1 MKLFFSFLIFIT
13 ATFSQENVESIKINN
28 IKTRGNIITSDNT
41 ILFTAGLKEGQ
52 LVSPVDFPRAIKRLW
67 KLGLFQDIQIEFEEE
82 TNAGLDIIIFVSEN
96 YVLNKIQFSGN
107 KKLKDSKIIEELSL
121 SEGQRIKI
129 NTLNKSEELIKKL
142 YAEKGFL
149 NIEIQ
154 SKLVVP
160 KEKITLFG
168 GRGKELARNL
178 SFEIK
183 ENNKTKISK
192 VLFNGNETF
201 SDFKLR
207 WQLKETKQQ
216 PWYFFWRSTFDKTK
230 FKEDMSLLTAFY
242 KNKGYRDFR
251 VLSDSIQFSEDKK
264 KINLVLTLEEGP
276 SYKYRNFS
284 WEGMSLFS
292 KNELERALS
301 LKKGDKYNE
310 EAFNMAVYSRVQGL
324 YLDRG
329 YIYSRIEPQITPV
342 GKDSL
347 DVNFSIV
354 ENHKVYINQIAIIG
368 NTRTRENVIRRQ
380 LRVFPGDVY
389 SQERIARSYREVM
402 MLNFFANAAPNILP
416 VSEDKVDIEFAVEEK
431 PAGQANANMGYTQSL
446 GMTGGGGLALPNF
459 RGRGQSFSFSFN
471 IGTNVGGSNSYNY
484 QNLNSNQP
492 KYRTASISFTDPM
505 VNDTKNLLGGSIF
518 YRLQGG
524 GSTAY
529 YSPLLTTLAGG
540 SIMWGRIFKW
550 PDDFFRGTWSF
561 QMARRI
567 NKGTE
572 EDLTNYA
579 GGMKQSDGISLTQ
592 AIRRDSRDHPE
603 FPTIGSHFSLNS
615 TLSGWLLGGQE
626 NFHKHILNL
635 EWYTPTFWKFVLTN
649 SFKFGVI
656 KELPSKNGGIS
667 FIPYNDRFIMGGNG
681 IPYGNPLRGYDD
693 NGVGPL
699 TASSNPIGGNTMVKL
714 GTEFRVPF
722 AENPV
727 VYGILFAEM
736 GNVWSSND
744 LMERLNLP
752 RRGPMDLK
760 RSAGAGIRF
769 FMPMIGKLGFDI
781 GYGFD
786 RIDSNGELNPEWK
799 TTLTFGQQF

>member
-1 MKLFFSFLIFIT
+1 LKLFFSFLIFIT
-13 ATFSQENVESIKINN
+13 ATFSQENVESVKINN

-41 ILFTAGLKEGQ
+41 ILFTAGLKKGQ

-251 VLSDSIQFSEDKK
+251 VLSDSVQFSEDKK

-380 LRVFPGDVY
+380 LRVFPGDV
-389 SQERIARSYREVM
+389 
-402 MLNFFANAAPNILP
+402 
-416 VSEDKVDIEFAVEEK
+416 
-431 PAGQANANMGYTQSL
+431 
-446 GMTGGGGLALPNF
+446 
-459 RGRGQSFSFSFN
+459 
-471 IGTNVGGSNSYNY
+471 
-484 QNLNSNQP
+484 
-492 KYRTASISFTDPM
+492 
-505 VNDTKNLLGGSIF
+505 
-518 YRLQGG
+518 
-524 GSTAY
+524 
-529 YSPLLTTLAGG
+529 
-540 SIMWGRIFKW
+540 
-550 PDDFFRGTWSF
+550 
-561 QMARRI
+561 
-567 NKGTE
+567 
-572 EDLTNYA
+572 
-579 GGMKQSDGISLTQ
+579 
-592 AIRRDSRDHPE
+592 
-603 FPTIGSHFSLNS
+603 
-615 TLSGWLLGGQE
+615 
-626 NFHKHILNL
+626 
-635 EWYTPTFWKFVLTN
+635 
-649 SFKFGVI
+649 
-656 KELPSKNGGIS
+656 
-667 FIPYNDRFIMGGNG
+667 
-681 IPYGNPLRGYDD
+681 
-693 NGVGPL
+693 
-699 TASSNPIGGNTMVKL
+699 
-714 GTEFRVPF
+714 
-722 AENPV
+722 
-727 VYGILFAEM
+727 
-736 GNVWSSND
+736 
-744 LMERLNLP
+744 
-752 RRGPMDLK
+752 
-760 RSAGAGIRF
+760 
-769 FMPMIGKLGFDI
+769 
-781 GYGFD
+781 
-786 RIDSNGELNPEWK
+786 
-799 TTLTFGQQF
+799 